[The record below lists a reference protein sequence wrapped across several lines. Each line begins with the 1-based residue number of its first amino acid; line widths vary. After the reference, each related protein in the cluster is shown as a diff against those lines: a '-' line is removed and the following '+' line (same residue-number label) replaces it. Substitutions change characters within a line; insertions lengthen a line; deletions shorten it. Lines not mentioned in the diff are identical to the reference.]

1 MLDVADRKLLE
12 TIRTGAYAAPPSL
25 KDPKWA
31 YLLLVGGLAFVV
43 VDFLTRKSLSGVAGG
58 FMMGCGLMALV
69 IAGPISRVV
78 WRCQRLVRA
87 ADAKGAFGPPP
98 PPD

>member
-1 MLDVADRKLLE
+1 MLDEADRKLLA
-12 TIRTGAYAAPPSL
+12 TIRTGAFAAPPSL

-31 YLLLVGGLAFVV
+31 YLLLGGGLAFVV
-43 VDFLTRKSLSGVAGG
+43 ADFLVTGALSGVAGG
-58 FMMGCGLMALV
+58 FLMGCGLMALV
-69 IAGPISRVV
+69 LAGPVSRVV

-87 ADAKGAFGPPP
+87 ADAKGAIGPPP